1 MQTPERIVSP
11 NTLIID
17 GENLQLILK
26 KTDLCFSSNNTL
38 ASEETLQEYTEIN
51 NNHDN
56 NTSIKSIPGAMDLYR
71 EIISLDSTDFDEKI
85 TALTYQK
92 NLFNKFIKLYR
103 VYVDHTSFNSLFI
116 HSQPIDDVRYWQL
129 SSLVYI
135 QFVPSYISS
144 SLNFK

>member
-11 NTLIID
+11 NTPIID

-56 NTSIKSIPGAMDLYR
+56 STSIKSISGAM

-85 TALTYQK
+85 TALAYQK
-92 NLFNKFIKLYR
+92 NLFNKFIKFYR

-116 HSQPIDDVRYWQL
+116 HP
-129 SSLVYI
+129 
-135 QFVPSYISS
+135 
-144 SLNFK
+144 